1 MSAETGESV
10 SLRERIEG
18 AWAEF
23 RAAVAALSPDEFDQ
37 RTPSGWTVKEMVAH
51 VAFWEETV
59 APFIEGM
66 LRERGWPALEDW
78 YGGAG
83 LDTAQEWPAADV
95 HNAREAAWARGR
107 SVADVLQRL
116 DRAHIAVLEVVDGL
130 TPDELADERFVQHV
144 STETFGHYPEHLEE
158 LRSTFPPGL
167 RGDGRLVGGEGLE
180 PPASSV

>member
-1 MSAETGESV
+1 MPAETGEGT
-10 SLRERIEG
+10 SLRERVEA

-23 RAAVAALSPDEFDQ
+23 RTAVSALSPEEFEQ

-66 LRERGWPALEDW
+66 LRDRGWPAIEDW

-83 LDTAQEWPAADV
+83 LDAAQEWPEADV

-107 SVADVLQRL
+107 SVAEVLQRL
-116 DRAHIAVLEVVDGL
+116 DRAHIALLKAVDGL
-130 TPDELADERFVQHV
+130 TTDELADQRFVQHV
-144 STETFGHYPEHLEE
+144 SAETFGHYPEHLEE
-158 LRSTFPPGL
+158 LRSIAPG
-167 RGDGRLVGGEGLE
+167 
-180 PPASSV
+180 